1 MSEKPMSLLPTN
13 PPSQELEIS
22 DSVVIDSSALT
33 TEEYIRLMREQ
44 QKERAQQRAQSQGE

>member
-1 MSEKPMSLLPTN
+1 MSLLPTN

-33 TEEYIRLMREQ
+33 TEEYIRLLREQ
-44 QKERAQQRAQSQGE
+44 QKERAQQRAQSQDE